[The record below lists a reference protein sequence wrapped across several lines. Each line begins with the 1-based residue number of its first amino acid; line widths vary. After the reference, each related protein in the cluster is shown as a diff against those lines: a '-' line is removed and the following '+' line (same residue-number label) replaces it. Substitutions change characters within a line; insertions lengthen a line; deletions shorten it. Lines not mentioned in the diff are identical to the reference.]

1 VKKERKHMSDLATWF
16 FVQQVFAKATPL
28 LLAAL
33 GGLYCERTG
42 VVNIA
47 LEGIMLIGALCAVL
61 GAYSTGYPWIGV
73 GAAALSGALIG
84 VVMAAACVR
93 LRGDQIVVGVS
104 LNILALGVTGLLL
117 FQIFGRHGAS
127 PSVNKLFPWPAGT
140 WFALPALTW
149 LGLFLV
155 LFTMVL
161 LYRTPLGLR
170 MRAAGENPAVVD
182 SLGVDVFRL
191 RYLGVVAG
199 CILAGLGGAHLSLG
213 DLSQFVERMTAGRG
227 FIALAALIFGKW
239 TPHGALGACLLFGMA
254 DAMAEYLQ
262 VRAINVPSQIFLMV
276 PFAITMV
283 VLAGWMGRAVPPAAD
298 GKPYEK
304 E

>member
-1 VKKERKHMSDLATWF
+1 MSELVTWL
-16 FVQQVFAKATPL
+16 FVQQVLAKATPL

-61 GAYSTGYPWIGV
+61 GAYYSGAPWVGV
-73 GAAALSGALIG
+73 GMAALSGLFIG

-104 LNILALGVTGLLL
+104 LNILSLGLTGLLL
-117 FQIFGRHGAS
+117 FHIFGRHGSS
-127 PSVNKLFPWPAGT
+127 PSVNKLLPWPAQL
-140 WFALPALTW
+140 WFALPPLTW
-149 LGLFLV
+149 VALFLV
-155 LFTMVL
+155 GFTMAF

-170 MRAAGENPAVVD
+170 MRAVGEDPSAVD
-182 SLGVDVFRL
+182 SMGVNVLRLRCLGVIV
-191 RYLGVVAG
+191 G
-199 CILAGLGGAHLSLG
+199 CMLAGVGGAQLSLG

-239 TPHGALGACLLFGMA
+239 TPHGILGACLLFGMA
-254 DAMAEYLQ
+254 DALAEHLY
-262 VRAINVPSQIFLMV
+262 VRAINVPSQIFLMI
-276 PFAITMV
+276 PFALTMV
-283 VLAGWMGRAVPPAAD
+283 VLAGLVGRAVPPAAD